1 MVEPQKTFKYKLDF
15 YYQSALIYLV
25 TLILYGAIRGNFVE
39 QRFEYVLNDPMMYVI
54 ILFVLLSFIALFAN
68 LVRNRR
74 LILTENAIIFTT
86 RWRERRIELADI
98 EWMHIGRE
106 ARVQTGGRFQVI
118 VFKLKRRRRVVRI
131 RVGRYERDRELVH
144 EMARIASHVPT
155 KRRPRWKRPIITD
168 Q

>member
-1 MVEPQKTFKYKLDF
+1 MVEQHKTFKYKLDF

-39 QRFEYVLNDPMMYVI
+39 QRFEYVLNDPLMYVI
-54 ILFVLLSFIALFAN
+54 ILFVVLSFVALFAN

-74 LILTENAIIFTT
+74 LILTENTIIFKT
-86 RWRERRIELADI
+86 RWRERKIDIADI

-131 RVGRYERDRELVH
+131 RVGRYERDRELVQ
-144 EMARIASHVPT
+144 EISRIGTRVPT

>member
-106 ARVQTGGRFQVI
+106 
-118 VFKLKRRRRVVRI
+118 
-131 RVGRYERDRELVH
+131 
-144 EMARIASHVPT
+144 
-155 KRRPRWKRPIITD
+155 
-168 Q
+168 

>member
-1 MVEPQKTFKYKLDF
+1 MTEQTKTFKYKLDF

-39 QRFEYVLNDPMMYVI
+39 QRFEYVLNDPLMYI
-54 ILFVLLSFIALFAN
+54 IIVFVLLSFVALFAN

-74 LILTENAIIFTT
+74 LVLSETAIVFKT
-86 RWRERRIELADI
+86 RWRERRIEVADI

-131 RVGRYERDRELVH
+131 RVGRYERDRELVQ
-144 EMARIASHVPT
+144 EITRFASRVPA
-155 KRRPRWKRPIITD
+155 KRRPRWKRPVITD